1 MNIRPAND
9 FTFEQIAQCSNEAF
23 ADYFGH
29 PIVWTPEELAVY
41 VPGHCISRER
51 SLVACPEGSDT
62 PVGFAL
68 MAYRDD
74 LPGHA
79 RLAAM
84 GVVPAWAGKGV
95 GSRLLAAVLDAARA
109 DGTNTIWL
117 EVITD
122 NAPAIKLYSR
132 YGFQPVRALAGWT
145 RDEEPAAAAAA
156 AVVVEKPDELSLH
169 GQPALEEQTPEEVLR
184 LLRQHGAAAA
194 AAAADLPWQLWHQF
208 ALATRPQACRGFRLG
223 SAHCAISDPER
234 DQRSSKDDNNNDNN
248 NPVSLLGVVVVPE
261 EARGRGDATALLRA
275 VMARYPGKK
284 WKAPATIPLEYGE
297 TIARRLGFTMETIRM
312 DLMKLSLE

>member
-1 MNIRPAND
+1 MNSRPAND
-9 FTFEQIAQCSNEAF
+9 FTFEQIAQCSNEAL

-29 PIVWTPEELAVY
+29 PIVWTPEELAGAQ
-41 VPGHCISRER
+41 PGRVS
-51 SLVACPEGSDT
+51 
-62 PVGFAL
+62 
-68 MAYRDD
+68 AYRDD

-122 NAPAIKLYSR
+122 NTPAIKLYSR

-145 RDEEPAAAAAA
+145 REAEPAAA

-169 GQPALEEQTPEEVLR
+169 GRPALEEQTPEEVLR

-194 AAAADLPWQLWHQF
+194 AAAVDLPWQLWHQF

-234 DQRSSKDDNNNDNN
+234 DQRSSKDDDNNNNNNDNT
-248 NPVSLLGVVVVPE
+248 VSLLGVVVVPE

>member
-1 MNIRPAND
+1 MDLRPASD
-9 FTFEQIAQCSNEAF
+9 FTIEQIARCSNEAF

-41 VPGHCISRER
+41 VPSHCISLER
-51 SLVACPEGSDT
+51 SLVACPEGSNT

-79 RLAAM
+79 RLAGM

-109 DGTNTIWL
+109 SGIKTIWL
-117 EVITD
+117 EVITE
-122 NAPAIKLYSR
+122 NAPAVKLYSR
-132 YGFQPVRALAGWT
+132 NGFQPVRSLAGWT
-145 RDEEPAAAAAA
+145 KDAEPAAAAA
-156 AVVVEKPDELSLH
+156 VVEKPDDLTSEA
-169 GQPALEEQTPEEVLR
+169 QPALEEQTPQEVLR
-184 LLRQHGAAAA
+184 LLRQHGAAA

-208 ALATRPQACRGFRLG
+208 ALATRPHACRGFKLG
-223 SAHCAISDPER
+223 SAHCAISDPEH
-234 DQRSSKDDNNNDNN
+234 DKRSKESNT
-248 NPVSLLGVVVVPE
+248 VGLLGVVVAPE
-261 EARGRGDATALLRA
+261 EARGKGDATALLRA

-297 TIARRLGFTMETIRM
+297 TIARRLGFTMENIRM
-312 DLMKLSLE
+312 DLMKLSL